1 MAELISAADLQS
13 FKEKGFFIT
22 KPMFSEAQLKGVRDE
37 FDRLWADN
45 VAEAEKSGDAQAAA
59 FAKNRPFV
67 GQAHTRSPLLV
78 DFVKAPI
85 YLEACA
91 KLIGPDADLYYNQAV
106 LKVPEVGKRFG
117 WHQDTGYLLTEPLT
131 YVTAWTAIGPATLEN
146 GCVWVLPGSHKR
158 GPITHVRNEAERSLD
173 VPVDDESGAVPVEV
187 EAGQVVIFDA
197 LLLHK
202 SGANTSKNV
211 RYAYVPQYHVPKVVE
226 KATGKLTGDQF
237 PVLRGGKRVD

>member
-1 MAELISAADLQS
+1 MPSLISDADLQS

-22 KPMFSEAQLKGVRDE
+22 KPMFSPETLKGVRDE
-37 FDRLWADN
+37 FDRLWAGF
-45 VAEAEKSGDAQAAA
+45 VAEAEAKGDPEAVE

-67 GQAHTRSPLLV
+67 GQAHTKSPLLV
-78 DFVKAPI
+78 DFVKSPI
-85 YLEACA
+85 YLEACQ

-106 LKVPEVGKRFG
+106 LKVPETGKRFG
-117 WHQDTGYLLTEPLT
+117 WHQDTGYLMTDPME

-146 GCVWVLPGSHKR
+146 GCIWVLPGSHKR
-158 GPITHVRNEAERSLD
+158 GPLEHKWSTSERSMD
-173 VPVDDESGAVPVEV
+173 VPDVDESGAVPVEV
-187 EAGQVVIFDA
+187 EAGQVVIFNA

-211 RYAYVPQYHVPKVVE
+211 RYAYVPQYHVPKVKE

-237 PVLRGGKRVD
+237 PVLRGGQRA